1 MSSTV
6 AGLQID
12 VTGLRDLIASG
23 APVAMLDVREPWE
36 HELCQIANSTL
47 IPLSELPAR
56 SRELQALGESEAP
69 LVVICH
75 HGGRSMQATLWLRQQ
90 GFENAINLAGGI
102 DAWASTIDTSMR
114 RY

>member
-1 MSSTV
+1 M

-12 VTGLRDLIASG
+12 VMGLRDLIASG
-23 APVAMLDVREPWE
+23 ASLTMLDVREPWE
-36 HELCQIANSTL
+36 RELCQIERSTS
-47 IPLSELPAR
+47 IPLAELPAR
-56 SRELQALGESEAP
+56 SGELETLGETDAP

-90 GFENAINLAGGI
+90 GFENATNLAGGI
-102 DAWASTIDTSMR
+102 DAWASAIDTSMR

>member
-1 MSSTV
+1 MNNV

-12 VTGLRDLIASG
+12 VMGLRDLIASG
-23 APVAMLDVREPWE
+23 APLAMLDVREPWE
-36 HELCQIANSTL
+36 HELCQIERSKL
-47 IPLSELPAR
+47 IPLAELPAR
-56 SRELQALGESEAP
+56 SGELRALGETDAP

-90 GFENAINLAGGI
+90 GFENAINLSGGI

>member
-1 MSSTV
+1 MSNV
-6 AGLQID
+6 EGLQID

-23 APVAMLDVREPWE
+23 ASVAMLDVREPWE
-36 HELCQIANSTL
+36 HELCHIEHSTL

-56 SRELQALGESEAP
+56 NRELQALAGGDAP

-75 HGGRSMQATLWLRQQ
+75 HGGRSMHATLWLRQQ
-90 GFENAINLAGGI
+90 GFENAVNLAGGI
-102 DAWASTIDTSMR
+102 DAWASVIDTSMR

>member
-1 MSSTV
+1 ME
-6 AGLQID
+6 GLQID

-36 HELCQIANSTL
+36 REICHIADSTL
-47 IPLSELPAR
+47 IPLAELPGR
-56 SRELQALGESEAP
+56 SRELQALGEEGVP

-75 HGGRSMQATLWLRQQ
+75 HGGRSMHATLWLRQQ

-102 DAWASTIDTSMR
+102 DAWASQIDTSMR